1 MSSWIAITFIFA
13 LIPLS
18 SSYST
23 TIREVHVVPNST
35 SNGNCVCICPPP
47 PPPPNCPPP
56 PNAAVLAQLR
66 TLLGV
71 ICAIIIA
78 IVVVI
83 LVGAGYVLCFILRYI
98 GINYPRRVNATPSA
112 PLAI

>member
-1 MSSWIAITFIFA
+1 VYDVSCIS
-13 LIPLS
+13 
-18 SSYST
+18 
-23 TIREVHVVPNST
+23 EGHVAPNST
-35 SNGNCVCICPPP
+35 SNGNCICICPPP
-47 PPPPNCPPP
+47 PPP

-78 IVVVI
+78 IVVVVI
-83 LVGAGYVLCFILRYI
+83 VGAGYVLCFILRYI